1 LPTLTLMFWRL
12 TIRDAM
18 KVSGVLSALLCSI
31 LGCPLW
37 LGAQTSEATSAPTK
51 VPEVYPDE
59 GYLSPTRYVNRY
71 FGFAFDIPSDL
82 QLEPV
87 PQQVPHDGR
96 IQILQLGGPAPTYA
110 TVSIIAFPLH
120 SKLALDAKGILRR
133 ALDQEL
139 YMGVEELHGLSK
151 ATLDGHLFY
160 TYETRRGGDQH
171 EALACNLEGHALVVM
186 LGATN
191 PKVVK
196 ELETAFEHV
205 TFTAPAKVRELVGD
219 DAEEYDG
226 PSLSAHRLAQ
236 LQADPPANHIDTGRI
251 SGDMYENPQLGFRY
265 PIPPGWTLEDDG
277 AVLPAIERS
286 RRTDF
291 ENPWMGAG
299 ERELMKVC
307 HKTLFSAWAKRPAA
321 DGQLSYDDFGEVTVS
336 AASMA
341 CFPGIRFP
349 ANPAD
354 HRAVQDFLLQ
364 LRLTHPVL
372 QNMRDIRAF
381 TSGGNVFVLLHGVV
395 GFHVPDD
402 ELSRR
407 LSIAMSV
414 TARRGY
420 ILTWFF
426 AAPHDSELRELLEEK
441 ITFHNG
447 PPTQAASATK
457 PGGGESQ
464 PAEPKPATAEAAEPG
479 PPEVT
484 SASSTSQEA
493 TADPASDSTAAN
505 SEQQDPPA
513 NSASSNVSAPRAAN
527 PGQEQQSKGQPPP
540 PQ

>member
-1 LPTLTLMFWRL
+1 MATLTLTFRRL
-12 TIRDAM
+12 TIRKRDAM
-18 KVSGVLSALLCSI
+18 KLSAVLSALLCSV
-31 LGCPLW
+31 LSCPLW
-37 LGAQTSEATSAPTK
+37 LGGQTPDATSASGK
-51 VPEVYPDE
+51 VQEVYPDE

-87 PQQVPHDGR
+87 PQPVPRDGR

-139 YMGVEELHGLSK
+139 YMGVEELHQLSK
-151 ATLDGHLFY
+151 TLLAGHIFY

-171 EALACNLEGHALVVM
+171 LALACNLEGHALVVM
-186 LGATN
+186 LAATN

-205 TFTAPAKVRELVGD
+205 TFTSPAKARELVGE
-219 DAEEYDG
+219 DAKEYDG
-226 PSLSAHRLAQ
+226 PAISAHRLRE
-236 LQADPPANHIDTGRI
+236 LQADPPANHIDAGRFAE
-251 SGDMYENPQLGFRY
+251 DMYENPQLGFRY
-265 PIPPGWTLEDDG
+265 PIPPGWTLEAEG
-277 AVLPAIERS
+277 AVQPAIERS
-286 RRTDF
+286 HRTDLD
-291 ENPWMGAG
+291 NPWLGAG

-321 DGQLSYDDFGEVTVS
+321 DGQVSYDDFGEVTVS

-349 ANPAD
+349 ASPAD
-354 HRAVQDFLLQ
+354 HRAVQDLLLQ
-364 LRLTHPVL
+364 LRLTHPIL

-407 LSIAMSV
+407 LSIALSV

-426 AAPHDSELRELLEEK
+426 AAPHDSELRELLEDK

-447 PPTQAASATK
+447 PSPQQASATK
-457 PGGGESQ
+457 PGGGES
-464 PAEPKPATAEAAEPG
+464 EPTETKPATAEEAAPG

-484 SASSTSQEA
+484 SASSASEGA
-493 TADPASDSTAAN
+493 TADPASDSTATKN
-505 SEQQDPPA
+505 TQQDAPADPPP
-513 NSASSNVSAPRAAN
+513 SNATPPRAA
-527 PGQEQQSKGQPPP
+527 EKQQTEGQPPP